1 MNRRSVLLGAAA
13 LGACSTMPGD
23 GNVLAIINA
32 KIYPSPGAAPIERG
46 AIFVRDGRIAAIEA
60 GIGAPDGARVI
71 DAEGGAVTA
80 GFCNSHIHVFTHELL
95 HADQKSD
102 AELTTTLDGMLNR
115 WGFTSVFD
123 VASIL
128 SNTNNIRQR
137 IRAGAILGPNILTV
151 GEPFFPLGGTPIYIR
166 EFLRSENISFPEI
179 ASVEQAAAQ
188 AQRQIDQGADGLKLF
203 AGAIVG
209 GEIGVLPMQLDV
221 ARAVVEVAH
230 RAGKPVFAHPSNMA
244 GLDVSIE
251 SGVDVL
257 AHAAAM
263 AGPWSPELIQRLLAH
278 RVALTPTLELFEI
291 DRNPREPRE
300 AAARDVALVQGQMA
314 AYAQA
319 GGEVLFGT
327 DVGYTQAFST
337 AREFALM
344 QGAGFDFRAILA
356 SLTTAPARRFG
367 FASSKGRIER
377 GMDADLVILSGDPA
391 ADIGALSQVRKT
403 IRGGVVIHG
412 AAPAA

>member
-1 MNRRSVLLGAAA
+1 L
-13 LGACSTMPGD
+13 PGRGD
-23 GNVLAIINA
+23 VLAIINA
-32 KIYPSPGAAPIERG
+32 KIYPAPDAPPIENG
-46 AIFVRDGRIAAIEA
+46 TVFVRDGRIAAIDA
-60 GIGAPDGARVI
+60 AAGAPEDARII
-71 DAEGGAVTA
+71 DANGGAVLA
-80 GFCNSHIHVFTHELL
+80 GFWNSHIHVFTHELL

-102 AELTTTLDGMLNR
+102 AELTATLDGMLNR

-128 SNTNNIRQR
+128 SNTNNLRQR
-137 IRAGAILGPNILTV
+137 IRAGAIRGPNILTV
-151 GEPFFPLGGTPIYIR
+151 GEPFFPLNGTPIYIR
-166 EFLRSENISFPEI
+166 EFLRSENIAFPEI

-209 GEIGVLPMQLDV
+209 GPVGVLPMQIEV

-230 RAGKPVFAHPSNMA
+230 RAGKPVFAHPSNLA
-244 GLDVSIE
+244 GLNVAIE

-257 AHAAAM
+257 THAAAM
-263 AGPWSPELIQRLLAH
+263 AGPWGPELIQRLRSH
-278 RVALTPTLELFEI
+278 HMALTPTLELFEI
-291 DRNPREPRE
+291 DRVPGTPDE
-300 AAARDVALVQGQMA
+300 AVARDVQLVQSQMA
-314 AYAQA
+314 AYASA

-344 QGAGFDFRAILA
+344 QGAGFAFPAILT

-367 FASSKGRIER
+367 FSARKGRIAR
-377 GMDADLVILSGDPA
+377 GMDADLVILQGDPA
-391 ADIGALSQVRKT
+391 ADIGALSRVRQT
-403 IRGGVVIHG
+403 ISGGKIVYD
-412 AAPAA
+412 AAGPA